1 MKVFSIKKRV
11 ITEYLDDLNH
21 VNNVQYLLWVQE
33 VAKKHW
39 ESLTGEN
46 IDRHHFWVVRS
57 HQIDYKYSA
66 KLKDELLINTYV
78 GKTQDYISERIVEFF
93 LMPSKKLITRC
104 NTKWCYVNK
113 INGKLEKIPK
123 SIIDLLKN

>member
-11 ITEYLDDLNH
+11 ITDYLDDLNH

-39 ESLTGEN
+39 DSLAGEN

-66 KLKDELLINTYV
+66 KLEDELLIITYV

-93 LMPSKKLITRC
+93 FNAHKKTYNSLQYKMVLC
-104 NTKWCYVNK
+104 K
-113 INGKLEKIPK
+113 
-123 SIIDLLKN
+123 

>member
-1 MKVFSIKKRV
+1 MKVFSIKKKV
-11 ITEYLDDLNH
+11 ISEYLDDLNH

-39 ESLTGEN
+39 EFLVGEN
-46 IDRHHFWVVRS
+46 IDIHHFWVVRS

-66 KLKDELLINTYV
+66 KIEDELLINTYV
-78 GKTQDYISERIVEFF
+78 GETQDYISERIVEIF
-93 LMPSKKLITRC
+93 LMPSRKLITRC
-104 NTKWCYVNK
+104 NTKWCYVNR

>member
-1 MKVFSIKKRV
+1 MKAFSIKKRV

-39 ESLTGEN
+39 EFLAGEN
-46 IDRHHFWVVRS
+46 IDRYHFWVVRS

-66 KLKDELLINTYV
+66 KLEDELLINTYV
-78 GKTQDYISERIVEFF
+78 GKTQDYISERIVEIF

-104 NTKWCYVNK
+104 NTK
-113 INGKLEKIPK
+113 
-123 SIIDLLKN
+123 

>member
-1 MKVFSIKKRV
+1 
-11 ITEYLDDLNH
+11 
-21 VNNVQYLLWVQE
+21 

-39 ESLTGEN
+39 EFLAGEN

-66 KLKDELLINTYV
+66 KLEDELLINTYV
-78 GKTQDYISERIVEFF
+78 GKTQDYISERIVEIF

-104 NTKWCYVNK
+104 NTKWCYVNR